1 MDNLFNSKKLFSAA
15 YRDFALCHGVVRTN
29 GRRVA
34 EAMIQK
40 EEKSKE
46 AANQNRGTTKAAI
59 LKDSTECPDL
69 IVCSVY
75 DTKPVHMMSTVAEMV
90 EWIEKKRSVW
100 SAEAGTQVSISYL
113 RLNLIDDY
121 NNNMNNID
129 LADQLRNCYQ
139 FNH

>member
-1 MDNLFNSKKLFSAA
+1 
-15 YRDFALCHGVVRTN
+15 
-29 GRRVA
+29 
-34 EAMIQK
+34 MIQK

-46 AANQNRGTTKAAI
+46 AANQNRGTRKAAI
-59 LKDSTECPDL
+59 VKDSTECRDL

-90 EWIEKKRSVW
+90 EWIEKKRSVC
-100 SAEAGTQVSISYL
+100 SAEAGTKVSISYL